1 VAGPAREYVFGYGS
15 LAAWAGR
22 APAVAELLGARRV
35 WGVAMDNRE
44 AIPGYKVFLDP
55 ADGSRPAV
63 HVAFLDLATAPPDA
77 PPLNGVLVALDAQAL
92 VHLDARERNYERTEV
107 TARIRGAPGRVWAYT
122 GSAPGRARLA
132 AGLRDGTAVVSR
144 AYFDGVRGA
153 FARLGDGQLERFRA
167 TTQPPPVPVRELRR
181 VDLPPPGPA
190 RR

>member
-55 ADGSRPAV
+55 ADDTRPAV
-63 HVAFLDLATAPPDA
+63 HVAFLDLAGAADDA
-77 PPLNGVLVALDAQAL
+77 PALNGVLVAAEPGELAAF
-92 VHLDARERNYERTEV
+92 DARERNYERAEV
-107 TARIRGAPGRVWAYT
+107 TDRVPGAPGRVWAYS
-122 GSAPGRARLA
+122 GSAAGRARLA
-132 AGLRDGTAVVSR
+132 AGLRAGTAVVSR
-144 AYFDGVRGA
+144 AYLDGVEEA
-153 FARLGDGQLERFRA
+153 FARLGDGELERFRA
-167 TTQPPPVPVRELRR
+167 TTQPPPVPVLELRR
-181 VDLPPPGPA
+181 VDLPPRAPA